1 MVDLTKPESHAST
14 AVSLTSKPELS
25 VNVPFSTE
33 GRLPHAVIILHGDQL
48 KSSLNCTFILKL

>member
-14 AVSLTSKPELS
+14 AVSLTSKPELA

-33 GRLPHAVIILHGDQL
+33 GRLPHAV
-48 KSSLNCTFILKL
+48 KV